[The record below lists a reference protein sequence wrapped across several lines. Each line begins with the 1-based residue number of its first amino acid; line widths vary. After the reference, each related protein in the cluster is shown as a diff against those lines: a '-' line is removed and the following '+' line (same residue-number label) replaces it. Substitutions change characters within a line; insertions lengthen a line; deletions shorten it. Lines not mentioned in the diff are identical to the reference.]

1 MEGEFPVVEDHGA
14 FPQQA
19 AHHGIACGAQVQR
32 GGSGFRTH
40 GDRRSVKPGISGQGE
55 GSFLDGQQAGAGNS
69 DVRVQLVAV
78 ADGQHGI
85 RVQPQDAGAGDGG
98 VFRQDIGRSAH
109 LQGGVIQC

>member
-40 GDRRSVKPGISGQGE
+40 GDRRSVKP
-55 GSFLDGQQAGAGNS
+55 GNS